1 MEDDLNKELCRLL
14 QSFGDFCRTQD
25 LSKAETDSIHP
36 TQGKVKQAFIDAGW
50 QSPGGGLRGNS
61 MTGQEWYD
69 RFEKELEKIGAKD
82 NVRSISG
89 AIAKNAAKK
98 AAGIE

>member
-1 MEDDLNKELCRLL
+1 MISDDLDSKLS
-14 QSFGDFCRTQD
+14 QIIQD
-25 LSKAETDSIHP
+25 GQPVALSIDEMVTNL
-36 TQGKVKQAFIDAGW
+36 KQAFTDAGW

-61 MTGQEWYD
+61 MTNQEWYD

>member
-1 MEDDLNKELCRLL
+1 MMSDLDKKLEKVISNHERAMSERAKN
-14 QSFGDFCRTQD
+14 TQF
-25 LSKAETDSIHP
+25 TVMQI
-36 TQGKVKQAFIDAGW
+36 KQAFTDAGW

-61 MTGQEWYD
+61 MTGPEWYD

-98 AAGIE
+98 AAGLDG